1 MHLIILP
8 SFIIVL
14 NLVALITRLI
24 FDSEHNPW
32 LILLNVAMILLGI
45 LLLMG
50 NMKIY
55 QRKTLSDLTKD
66 TKKPL
71 VD

>member
-32 LILLNVAMILLGI
+32 LILLNVTMILLGI
-45 LLLMG
+45 LLLRG

-55 QRKTLSDLTKD
+55 QRKTLFESTK
-66 TKKPL
+66 TKENH
-71 VD
+71 